1 MIFRSVSRTVVVSPS
16 DTERKMTRKRE
27 LLIVAAALGL
37 TAGLPGPVAAQSSG
51 DAVSTE
57 TPEANLELEGATV
70 RLRVDGMTCPFCA
83 YGLEKKLGELESV
96 DELIIRVSDGVV
108 LIRLKE
114 GMTLADDD
122 LSRAVERGGFSLRE
136 VERVAS

>member
-1 MIFRSVSRTVVVSPS
+1 
-16 DTERKMTRKRE
+16 
-27 LLIVAAALGL
+27 
-37 TAGLPGPVAAQSSG
+37 
-51 DAVSTE
+51 
-57 TPEANLELEGATV
+57 
-70 RLRVDGMTCPFCA
+70 MTCPFCA
-83 YGLEKKLGELESV
+83 YGLEKKLGELKSV

-122 LSRAVERGGFSLRE
+122 LSRAVERAGFSLRE

>member
-1 MIFRSVSRTVVVSPS
+1 MVYKA
-16 DTERKMTRKRE
+16 E
-27 LLIVAAALGL
+27 A
-37 TAGLPGPVAAQSSG
+37 
-51 DAVSTE
+51 
-57 TPEANLELEGATV
+57 PEANLQLEGATV

-114 GMTLADDD
+114 GTALSDDD
-122 LSRAVERGGFSLRE
+122 LSRAVERAGFSLRE
-136 VERVAS
+136 VEPVES

>member
-1 MIFRSVSRTVVVSPS
+1 MIFRSVSRTVAISPG
-16 DTERKMTRKRE
+16 DTERQLTRKRD
-27 LLIVAAALGL
+27 LLIVAATLGL

-51 DAVSTE
+51 NAVSTE
-57 TPEANLELEGATV
+57 APEANLQLEGATV

-114 GMTLADDD
+114 GSALPDDD
-122 LSRAVERGGFSLRE
+122 LSRAVERAGFSLRE
-136 VERVAS
+136 IERFES